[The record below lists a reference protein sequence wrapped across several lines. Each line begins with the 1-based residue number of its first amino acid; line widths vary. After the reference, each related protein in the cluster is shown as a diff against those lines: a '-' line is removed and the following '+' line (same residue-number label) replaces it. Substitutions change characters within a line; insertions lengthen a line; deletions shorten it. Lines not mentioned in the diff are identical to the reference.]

1 MAGAKKIR
9 VVKVYTF
16 TRCLSVVVY
25 VGVWRGRRSK
35 TIGRGVVTTKQTY
48 QPGQLVQHLTIQSE
62 MGGRH

>member
-1 MAGAKKIR
+1 MFVG
-9 VVKVYTF
+9 VVH
-16 TRCLSVVVY
+16 
-25 VGVWRGRRSK
+25 VGVWHGCRSR